1 MILRRRVLEAGGTE
15 KAASW
20 GIHVIPQQIASW
32 CFQYPPLTLTLTLIW
47 VAWVIAV
54 EGRAFFPALKTLF
67 VFLHRI
73 PKGKTIVDLGMFLS
87 LYLGSRHCTLGFL
100 VVCCTGAHAEDLQ
113 LGVLHQCVELLKEFQ
128 QVHTGLYR
136 GKKRRALDSSVGW
149 VGNGGKGGLWL
160 KTILL
165 SWSKPLFFFFPEE
178 RLSSRARELWSLWGT
193 ARILRI
199 HIRFEPVLS
208 SQAFLPYRSPH
219 KNAWYHDLVF
229 WVGYNIAKQG
239 KYSYIL
245 SLKTFV

>member
-73 PKGKTIVDLGMFLS
+73 PKGKTIVDLGVFLS

-165 SWSKPLFFFFPEE
+165 SWSKPLFFFFSWRKAVQQSPGAVICV
-178 RLSSRARELWSLWGT
+178 RYSKNPQNSHPFWASSFLSS
-193 ARILRI
+193 
-199 HIRFEPVLS
+199 LS
-208 SQAFLPYRSPH
+208 AL
-219 KNAWYHDLVF
+219 
-229 WVGYNIAKQG
+229 
-239 KYSYIL
+239 
-245 SLKTFV
+245 